1 MSRRNEQGFTLPE
14 LLIVMIVTAI
24 LSGVILGFFV
34 NQIRAIVIA
43 SAKQDL
49 LEQAQIGLDYTAQ
62 DVRVSAN
69 ADDSNRWPDA
79 NAPNPTDQY
88 SWQSNASSLI
98 LATGAQDQN
107 HNVLFD
113 DPSKYITAKD
123 NHIYFISN
131 GTLYRRI
138 LASTITGN
146 AAVTTCPEAVATSTC
161 PADKTILQ
169 NVASFSVQYID
180 GSGNQVVPSSARSI
194 LLNVTLSKHEYNQD
208 ITATYAEQMVFR
220 NDS

>member
-79 NAPNPTDQY
+79 TMIRSRTPSAATCKP
-88 SWQSNASSLI
+88 SL
-98 LATGAQDQN
+98 
-107 HNVLFD
+107 
-113 DPSKYITAKD
+113 
-123 NHIYFISN
+123 
-131 GTLYRRI
+131 R
-138 LASTITGN
+138 
-146 AAVTTCPEAVATSTC
+146 
-161 PADKTILQ
+161 
-169 NVASFSVQYID
+169 
-180 GSGNQVVPSSARSI
+180 
-194 LLNVTLSKHEYNQD
+194 
-208 ITATYAEQMVFR
+208 M
-220 NDS
+220 